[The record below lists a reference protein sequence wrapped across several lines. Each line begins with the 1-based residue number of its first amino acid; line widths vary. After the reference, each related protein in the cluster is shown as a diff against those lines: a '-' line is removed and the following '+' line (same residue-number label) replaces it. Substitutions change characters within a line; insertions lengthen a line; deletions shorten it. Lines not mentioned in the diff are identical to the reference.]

1 MYSKKEAPYLDKKP
15 FENYDL
21 LNENPSGFDY
31 ERFEKE
37 EEAAKAVNKDKKP
50 EKKRTAKSEQEKES
64 SEIYEWMQSLVS
76 ALLIC
81 VIIFAFLAR
90 IIGIIGPSMQP
101 TFHDGDS
108 VIITDLFYT
117 PKQGDVVVLRK
128 LSFQE
133 EPIIKRVIAVEGQ
146 TVDIDFENGIVYV
159 DDQPLSEPYTA
170 ELTLTPLDFDGKI
183 TVPENCV
190 FVMGDNR
197 NNSLD
202 SRYAQIGCVDE
213 RYIMGKVMLRL
224 LPIDKFGIVK

>member
-1 MYSKKEAPYLDKKP
+1 MNKKP
-15 FENYDL
+15 FEEYDL

-37 EEAAKAVNKDKKP
+37 EETAKTVNKEKKP
-50 EKKRTAKSEQEKES
+50 EKKQKEKAEPEEAP
-64 SEIYEWMQSLVS
+64 SEIYEWMQSRVS

-81 VIIFAFLAR
+81 VLVFAFLFR
-90 IIGIIGPSMQP
+90 IIGIIGSSMEPS
-101 TFHDGDS
+101 FSDKDS
-108 VIITDLFYT
+108 VVISDLFFT

-133 EPIIKRVIAVEGQ
+133 EPIIKRVIAVAGQ
-146 TVDIDFENGIVYV
+146 TVDIDFEKGIVYV
-159 DDQPLSEPYTA
+159 DDKPLTEPYIK
-170 ELTLTPLDFDGKI
+170 ELTLTPLNFDVKI

-202 SRYAQIGCVDE
+202 SRSSMIGCVDD
-213 RYIMGKVMLRL
+213 RYIMGKVLVRL
-224 LPIDKFGIVK
+224 LPVNKFGVIKHYTT

>member
-1 MYSKKEAPYLDKKP
+1 MNKKP
-15 FENYDL
+15 FEDYDL

-37 EEAAKAVNKDKKP
+37 EETAKTVNKEKKP
-50 EKKRTAKSEQEKES
+50 EKKHKDTPEPENAP

-81 VIIFAFLAR
+81 VLVFAFLVR
-90 IIGIIGPSMQP
+90 IIGIIGSSMEP
-101 TFHDGDS
+101 TFSDKDS
-108 VIITDLFYT
+108 VVISNLFYS

-133 EPIIKRVIAVEGQ
+133 EPIIKRVIALAGQ
-146 TVDIDFENGIVYV
+146 TVNIDFEKGIVYV
-159 DDQPLSEPYTA
+159 DDKPLTEPYIK
-170 ELTLTPLDFDGKI
+170 ELTLTPLNFDGKI

-202 SRYAQIGCVDE
+202 SRSSMIGCVDE
-213 RYIMGKVMLRL
+213 RYIMGKVLVRL
-224 LPIDKFGIVK
+224 LPIDKFGVIKNSAS